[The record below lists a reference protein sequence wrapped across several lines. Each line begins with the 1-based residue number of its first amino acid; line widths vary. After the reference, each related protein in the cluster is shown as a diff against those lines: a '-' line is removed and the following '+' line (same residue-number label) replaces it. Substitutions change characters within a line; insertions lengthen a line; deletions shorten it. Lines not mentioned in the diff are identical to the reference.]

1 MSLAKAIG
9 PEIEEMIRE
18 GSPDLAKAVADLHPA
33 DLAELLEDLP
43 REDRL
48 ILFEALPPEQ
58 GAAVLSELKGETL
71 RLVLHQA
78 SPEKLG
84 PELDRLPGDEVVF
97 LLEHVSQ
104 RQREVLLAKMSP
116 RDAAEAKRL
125 LRYEPGTAGRLMT
138 EKFAKVRP
146 EWTVAETLEH
156 LKKIDPE
163 VETIQTIY
171 AVDGEDHLVGAVPLR
186 RLLAQPPDRK
196 IGELLDR
203 RVPTVRTDTP
213 QEEVAKLV
221 SKYDVYLIPVV
232 DEENR
237 PVGIVTVDDVIDVLH
252 EEQTE
257 DVLHMGGVAAEED
270 GAEGYFARSPFRNVR
285 LRFNWLLLLFVTETL
300 TGTVLRHFEDE
311 LAKVVALS
319 FFIPLL
325 IGTGGN
331 SGSQTVTTIVRG
343 LAVWRD
349 PAAGL
354 RAGLPPGGGQRPR
367 AGAAA
372 RRRRLRPR
380 PALGLRHPARA
391 DRRRQHPRHLHVG
404 QRRRGLDPDA
414 RDHAQDRPDGDV
426 RPPDRDP
433 RRRHRALHLLRHR
446 PGFPGVVRRPSAV
459 LRE

>member
-9 PEIEEMIRE
+9 PEIEELIRE

-48 ILFEALPPEQ
+48 VLFEALPPEQ

-171 AVDGEDHLVGAVPLR
+171 AVDAEDHLVGAVPLR
-186 RLLAQPPDRK
+186 RLLSQPPDRK

-257 DVLHMGGVAAEED
+257 DVLHMGGVAAEEE
-270 GAEGYFARSPFRNVR
+270 GAESTYFGTPIWRIVR
-285 LRFNWLLLLFVTETL
+285 KRVVWLILLFVASTV
-300 TGTVLRHFEDE
+300 TGLVMRHFEGH
-311 LAKVVALS
+311 LTKVVALA

-331 SGSQTVTTIVRG
+331 AGSQAVATVIRG
-343 LAVWRD
+343 LALDEIRFRSIGRVFVREAGSGLFLGGLLGGFGFLFALIMGFSAPTGLAVGLSILGICAWANVVGAIVPIIAQRLGID
-349 PAAGL
+349 PTVMSAPMITTLVDATGL
-354 RAGLPPGGGQRPR
+354 FIYFFVA
-367 AGAAA
+367 
-372 RRRRLRPR
+372 
-380 PALGLRHPARA
+380 
-391 DRRRQHPRHLHVG
+391 
-404 QRRRGLDPDA
+404 
-414 RDHAQDRPDGDV
+414 
-426 RPPDRDP
+426 
-433 RRRHRALHLLRHR
+433 
-446 PGFPGVVRRPSAV
+446 GVV
-459 LRE
+459 LDL

>member
-1 MSLAKAIG
+1 VSFGKLAA
-9 PEIEEMIRE
+9 PDVEELIRE
-18 GSPDLAKAVADLHPA
+18 SPGELANAVADLHPA

-48 ILFEALPPEQ
+48 ILFEAVPPEQ

-78 SPEKLG
+78 SLDKLG
-84 PELDRLPGDEVVF
+84 PQLDRVPGDEVVF

-104 RQREVLLAKMSP
+104 RRREALLARMSP

-146 EWTVAETLEH
+146 EWTVSETLEH

-171 AVDGEDHLVGAVPLR
+171 AVDGEGHLVGAVALR
-186 RLLAQPPDRK
+186 RLLPQPPDRK
-196 IGELLDR
+196 IAELLDR
-203 RVPTVRTDTP
+203 RVATVHAETP

-221 SKYDVYLIPVV
+221 SKYDVYAIPVV
-232 DEENR
+232 DAENR
-237 PVGIVTVDDVIDVLH
+237 PLGIVTVDDVIDVLT

-257 DVLHMGGVAAEED
+257 DVLHLGGVSAEED
-270 GAEGYFARSPFRNVR
+270 TSEGYFAKSPFRNIR

-331 SGSQTVTTIVRG
+331 TGSQTVTTIVRG
-343 LAVWRD
+343 LAV
-349 PAAGL
+349 GEI
-354 RAGLPPGGGQRPR
+354 RPR
-367 AGAAA
+367 DSARVLFREASSGLLLGTLLGVIGFGRALLWDPSLPLAVTVGLSVAAICTWANTVGAAIPLIA
-372 RRRRLRPR
+372 TRLRIDPTVMSAPMITTLVDATGLFIYFAIAR
-380 PALGLRHPARA
+380 VFLGL
-391 DRRRQHPRHLHVG
+391 
-404 QRRRGLDPDA
+404 
-414 RDHAQDRPDGDV
+414 
-426 RPPDRDP
+426 
-433 RRRHRALHLLRHR
+433 
-446 PGFPGVVRRPSAV
+446 
-459 LRE
+459 